1 MIQAI
6 PLLSIYPEK
15 TIVQKDICILKFI
28 AALSTIAR
36 TWKQAKC
43 RSAEVWIKKMWY
55 RCIIEYYRTV
65 KRNEVMP
72 FAEKWMDLVIVI
84 QSEVCQKEKNNCH
97 VKLPVG
103 GIKKKMVHVNL
114 FAKQK

>member
-43 RSAEVWIKKMWY
+43 GSAEVWIKKMWY
-55 RCIIEYYRTV
+55 RCITEYYRTV

-72 FAEKWMDLVIVI
+72 FAEKWMDLAIVI
-84 QSEVCQKEKNNCH
+84 QSEVRQKNSCH
-97 VKLPVG
+97 EKLPVG

-114 FAKQK
+114 FATQK